1 MKLEIDLLDEKIEKM
16 IKGLREKRKFRYP
29 DNLMTKM
36 T

>member
-16 IKGLREKRKFRYP
+16 IKRLREKRKFHYP
-29 DNLMTKM
+29 DKPMAKM